1 MMREIWR
8 DYVAH
13 GSVQML
19 MAALVMCGLAANYF
33 SAWSYWPWALVVIA
47 SAPFFE
53 WVTHKY
59 TLHRDLTETP
69 RFWRDYQIR
78 LHHGHHLY
86 PERRDLQFA
95 PSSAIIIM
103 FMQLYASYAFMIWLV
118 GQPHQAVLVPL
129 LTSIAYYLVYEWV
142 HLAHHTK
149 TYTPLT
155 AWGLALREAHM
166 RHHFHN
172 ENYNWGITN
181 GLGDVL
187 LGTWKDTSDVTKS
200 ATAKKLSGFDGT

>member
-1 MMREIWR
+1 M
-8 DYVAH
+8 VA
-13 GSVQML
+13 SQ
-19 MAALVMCGLAANYF
+19 AL
-33 SAWSYWPWALVVIA
+33 WIYWPWAVLVVV

-59 TLHRDLTETP
+59 TLHRDLTDKP
-69 RFWRDYQIR
+69 GFWRDYQIR

-95 PSSAIIIM
+95 PTSAIVIM
-103 FMQLYASYAFMIWLV
+103 FVQLYASYALMIYLV
-118 GQPHQAVLVPL
+118 GHPHPAVWVPL
-129 LTSIAYYLVYEWV
+129 LASLVYYLVYEWT
-142 HLAHHTK
+142 HLAHHTQSYK
-149 TYTPLT
+149 PLT
-155 AWGLALREAHM
+155 RWGGSLREAHM

-187 LGTWKDTSDVTKS
+187 LGTWKTTQDVQKS
-200 ATAKKLSGFDGT
+200 ATAKKLSGFDGA

>member
-1 MMREIWR
+1 MRDIVR
-8 DYVAH
+8 NYVTH
-13 GSVQML
+13 TSVQML
-19 MAALVMCGLAANYF
+19 FLASVFSLYMVASQAL
-33 SAWSYWPWALVVIA
+33 WIYWPWAVLVVV

-59 TLHRDLTETP
+59 TLHRDLTDKP
-69 RFWRDYQIR
+69 GFWRDYQIR

-95 PSSAIIIM
+95 PTSAIVIM
-103 FMQLYASYAFMIWLV
+103 FVQLYASYALMIYLV
-118 GQPHQAVLVPL
+118 GHPHPAVWVPL
-129 LTSIAYYLVYEWV
+129 LASLVYYLVYEWT
-142 HLAHHTK
+142 HLAHHTQSYK
-149 TYTPLT
+149 PLT
-155 AWGLALREAHM
+155 RWGGSLREAHM

-187 LGTWKDTSDVTKS
+187 LGTWKTIQDVQKS
-200 ATAKKLSGFDGT
+200 ATAKKLSGFDGA

>member
-1 MMREIWR
+1 MREIWR
-8 DYVAH
+8 EYVTH

-19 MAALVMCGLAANYF
+19 FAALAACLYGVT
-33 SAWSYWPWALVVIA
+33 ALELWTYWPWALVVIA

-53 WVTHKY
+53 WATHKY
-59 TLHRDLTETP
+59 TLHRDLTDKP
-69 RFWRDYQIR
+69 GFWRDYQIR

-95 PSSAIIIM
+95 PTSAIVLM
-103 FMQLYASYAFMIWLV
+103 FIQLYASYALMVFIV
-118 GQPHQAVLVPL
+118 NQPHQVVLVPL
-129 LTSIAYYLVYEWV
+129 AMSLAYYLVYEWT

-149 TYTPLT
+149 DYRPRTQ
-155 AWGLALREAHM
+155 WGLALREAHM

-181 GLGDVL
+181 GLGDVVL
-187 LGTWKDTSDVTKS
+187 DTWKGTSDVPKS
-200 ATAKKLSGFDGT
+200 PTAKKLAGYDGD

>member
-1 MMREIWR
+1 MREVLKV
-8 DYVAH
+8 YLSH

-19 MAALVMCGLAANYF
+19 FVALAACLF
-33 SAWSYWPWALVVIA
+33 GIVHLHLSPFWPWALFVIA

-53 WVTHKY
+53 WVTHKF
-59 TLHRDLTETP
+59 TLHRPLAE
-69 RFWRDYQIR
+69 RQGFWRNYQIR
-78 LHHGHHLY
+78 LHHGHHLH

-95 PSSAIIIM
+95 PPSAIIAM
-103 FMQLYASYAFMIWLV
+103 FVQLYTSYALLIWLA
-118 GQPHQAVLVPL
+118 GQAHSVVLVPL
-129 LTSIAYYLVYEWV
+129 ATSTAYYLVYEWT

-149 TYTPLT
+149 SYKPRT
-155 AWGLALREAHM
+155 AWGTALREAHM

-187 LGTWKDTSDVTKS
+187 LGTWKDTTQVSKS
-200 ATAKKLSGFDGT
+200 ATAKKLSGFDGM

>member
-1 MMREIWR
+1 MKEIFSQ
-8 DYVAH
+8 YFGH
-13 GSVQML
+13 GSVRML
-19 MAALVMCGLAANYF
+19 IAALIALTAAVSVYDVW
-33 SAWSYWPWALVVIA
+33 AYWGWALFVIA
-47 SAPFFE
+47 LAPFFE

-59 TLHRDLTETP
+59 TLHRPLTDKP
-69 RFWRDYQIR
+69 GLWRDYQIR

-95 PSSAIIIM
+95 PNSAIIIM
-103 FMQLYASYAFMIWLV
+103 FIQLYATYAALFWLLDMP
-118 GQPHQAVLVPL
+118 QKAVLIPL
-129 LTSIAYYLVYEWV
+129 LTSTAYYLVYEWT

-149 TYTPLT
+149 SYKPLT
-155 AWGLALREAHM
+155 AWGAALREAHM

-187 LGTWKDTSDVTKS
+187 LGTWKNTGDVAKS
-200 ATAKKLSGFDGT
+200 ATAKKLSGYDGA